1 MATKRNISSN
11 EPENKPVIDEAVA
24 RNWEIPDFTIKE
36 IRDAIPSHCF
46 RRDTFRS
53 FTYVIHDFAIIAVLG
68 YLATYIDQVHSAAL
82 RLLLWSLY
90 WTAQGIVGTGV
101 WVVGHECGHQAFS
114 PSKVRLINSI
124 LLNLL
129 NQFVQAVN
137 NSVGFVLHTLLLVPY
152 HSWRF
157 SHSRHHKATGH
168 MSKDQV
174 CYTNKLKTNPN
185 LFHRFSFPRQ
195 EKRLVYHLATKTLKL
210 MVLMMFLTKHL
221 LLYFTV
227 CFLCSC
233 LAGHY
238 TFSPMSPVK
247 ITLAG
252 PLTSTHP
259 ATFTKRANIGMSSVP
274 LLVLLAW

>member
-11 EPENKPVIDEAVA
+11 EPANKPVIDEAVA

-101 WVVGHECGHQAFS
+101 WVIGHECGHQAFS

-129 NQFVQAVN
+129 NQFV
-137 NSVGFVLHTLLLVPY
+137 
-152 HSWRF
+152 
-157 SHSRHHKATGH
+157 
-168 MSKDQV
+168 
-174 CYTNKLKTNPN
+174 
-185 LFHRFSFPRQ
+185 
-195 EKRLVYHLATKTLKL
+195 
-210 MVLMMFLTKHL
+210 
-221 LLYFTV
+221 
-227 CFLCSC
+227 
-233 LAGHY
+233 
-238 TFSPMSPVK
+238 
-247 ITLAG
+247 
-252 PLTSTHP
+252 
-259 ATFTKRANIGMSSVP
+259 
-274 LLVLLAW
+274 